1 MSKQKELFTVASRDL
16 AQSRSENEQLREEA
30 EALSESSDKV
40 EELYLEL
47 AAVKEKYE
55 LAQDSLSQVRNENR
69 QLLHDQRNAGIK
81 IDELQEEIAQLKSG
95 RNALPHTAQSPDDMC
110 YSTESEDSSSDLE
123 KANVEL
129 QSQVHELENFT
140 TEYNQ
145 EKRALID
152 QIEKYEE
159 DLSHADALLKQ
170 KSDEL
175 DDALFSLD
183 RERKTWL
190 NERKELTE
198 KIESRSSSTE
208 DKRRGHNDADN
219 KRMRA
224 ELDSCQTN
232 MTDLKQQLDDAT
244 RDRMGLKVENDAL
257 IAERDRLASDY
268 SHCMQKISDLS
279 DELDGARRQLNGA
292 KQHES
297 KRASSEMDGLR
308 MENTRLRAERQDLTQ
323 DFDDCCQKMNDVTN
337 ELSRV
342 HLQLQDSKE
351 REVVVEKEKAE
362 LANMLAAANAKIKE
376 LNAQIQL
383 TRKDLKLEENS
394 KAQLRQS
401 IRRIQELVDS
411 LSEENA
417 LLKDKN
423 LSLERASRELQCLLS
438 SANAERDVAYNER
451 DKLIESN
458 SGLLSKFKRLSN
470 ERDSAIREKES
481 VKLRL
486 DKIAAD
492 FEADFETVREKID
505 TLLQEKQEL
514 LDKVTFL
521 EASKASIEDN
531 ADRILERDNGLGVRH
546 DRLKSE
552 FKKQTLKVAELED
565 EVANLSKRLG
575 RMKSAYDQLSND
587 NSSLV
592 RDIQARSRVDESKGK
607 RRVIFGF
614 RGNH

>member
-159 DLSHADALLKQ
+159 DLSHADAMLKR

-351 REVVVEKEKAE
+351 REEMVEKEKAE

>member
-1 MSKQKELFTVASRDL
+1 MSKQKELFDVASRDL
-16 AQSRSENEQLREEA
+16 AQSRSENKQLREEA
-30 EALSESSDKV
+30 EAQSESSNKV

-47 AAVKEKYE
+47 AAAKEKYE
-55 LAQDSLSQVRNENR
+55 LAQDSLSQVSNENR
-69 QLLHDQRNAGIK
+69 QLLHDQRNASIK
-81 IDELQEEIAQLKSG
+81 IDDLQEEIVRLKSG
-95 RNALPHTAQSPDDMC
+95 RNALPHSTQSPDDMC

-129 QSQVHELENFT
+129 T
-140 TEYNQ
+140 WTEYNQ
-145 EKRALID
+145 EKKALVD

-159 DLSHADALLKQ
+159 DLSHADSLLKR

-198 KIESRSSSTE
+198 KIESNSCSTE
-208 DKRRGHNDADN
+208 NKRRDHNDADN

-224 ELDSCQTN
+224 ELDSCQT
-232 MTDLKQQLDDAT
+232 K
-244 RDRMGLKVENDAL
+244 
-257 IAERDRLASDY
+257 
-268 SHCMQKISDLS
+268 
-279 DELDGARRQLNGA
+279 
-292 KQHES
+292 
-297 KRASSEMDGLR
+297 MDGLR
-308 MENTRLRAERQDLTQ
+308 LENTRLRAERQHLTQ
-323 DFDDCCQKMNDVTN
+323 DFDACCQKMNDVTN

-342 HLQLQDSKE
+342 HLQLQDAKE
-351 REVVVEKEKAE
+351 REEKTQGQFIVVDREKSG
-362 LANMLAAANAKIKE
+362 LANMLAAANRKIKE
-376 LNAQIQL
+376 LNDQIQL
-383 TRKDLKLEENS
+383 TKKDLQREEKS

-401 IRRIQELVDS
+401 IKRIQELVDA

-417 LLKDKN
+417 ELKDKGQ
-423 LSLERASRELQCLLS
+423 SLERASHELQRLLS
-438 SANAERDVAYNER
+438 SANAERDVACNER

-458 SGLLSKFKRLSN
+458 TGLLSKCKRLNN

-481 VKLRL
+481 FKLRL

-492 FEADFETVREKID
+492 FEADYETVRGKID
-505 TLLQEKQEL
+505 KLLEEKEEL
-514 LDKVTFL
+514 QDKVTFL
-521 EASKASIEDN
+521 EASKASIEDH

-565 EVANLSKRLG
+565 EVAILSKHLG
-575 RMKSAYDQLSND
+575 RMKSANVQLSND

-592 RDIQARSRVDESKGK
+592 RDIQARSRLVDESKGK

>member
-183 RERKTWL
+183 RERKTWI

-198 KIESRSSSTE
+198 KINSKSSSTE

-219 KRMRA
+219 KRIRA

-279 DELDGARRQLNGA
+279 DELDAARRQLNGA

-342 HLQLQDSKE
+342 YLQLQDSKE

-438 SANAERDVAYNER
+438 SATAERDVAYNER